1 MFYIHLMYEQS
12 PVIQK
17 HKVNTTV
24 KQNMQYTTQQSAN
37 CEGTRI
43 YKHTYHDIQGTFAKQ
58 K

>member
-1 MFYIHLMYEQS
+1 MYEQS